1 MYNPYYGYQP
11 QMQMPT
17 SQIQQIT
24 KVTGE
29 NGARAYAIGP
39 NSSALLLDE
48 TAPLVWLV
56 QTDGAGYK
64 TVTPFTITKYV
75 PEPAPDYKSI
85 LDRLTRLEERVNEK
99 SDIAVIDWSQTGQH
113 DAEHSADGNG

>member
-1 MYNPYYGYQP
+1 MFNPYYGYQP
-11 QMQMPT
+11 QMQMP
-17 SQIQQIT
+17 SNQIQQIT

-29 NGARAYAIGP
+29 NGARTYAIGP

-64 TVTPFTITKYV
+64 TITPFTITKYE
-75 PEPAPDYKSI
+75 PEPAPDYGSI
-85 LDRLTRLEERVNEK
+85 MDRLTRLEEKVNEK
-99 SDIAVIDWSQTGQH
+99 SDIAVIDWPQTEQP
-113 DAEHSADGNG
+113 DGPVKNGKR